1 MCAGA
6 IRRDK
11 STEVTI
17 GKDKERDREA
27 EAEESNQESL
37 ILMRAIRDM
46 NLPKF
51 V

>member
-6 IRRDK
+6 IRREK
-11 STEVTI
+11 STEVTT